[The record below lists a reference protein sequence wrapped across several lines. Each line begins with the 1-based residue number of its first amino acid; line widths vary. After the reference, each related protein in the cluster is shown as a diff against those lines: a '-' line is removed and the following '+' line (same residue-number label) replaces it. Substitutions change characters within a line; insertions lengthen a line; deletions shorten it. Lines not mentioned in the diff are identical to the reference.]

1 MKTTKKNE
9 RLERAA
15 VAVAY
20 VAGIV
25 IVFLQIVHYD
35 LTILKPAGL

>member
-1 MKTTKKNE
+1 MKTTKKNKG
-9 RLERAA
+9 LERAA
-15 VAVAY
+15 VALAY

-25 IVFLQIVHYD
+25 VVILQFVHYD